1 MGPASKEDIA
11 KRWGRIL
18 VEGMTKE
25 TKEPIIKKTFI
36 LENFCLAKAPKLY
49 LEISTVLKPEM

>member
-1 MGPASKEDIA
+1 MGPASKEEIA

-25 TKEPIIKKTFI
+25 TKEPIIKKT
-36 LENFCLAKAPKLY
+36 LPENFCLAKAPKLY